1 MKTFLGASCLR
12 VWVIEQGTESCYCKC
27 KYVTHQVH
35 PHCRETH
42 ARSSILA
49 KFSGSTNSQDLKFW
63 MGLRD
68 HPKRMLWRL
77 VRTQILSHLDLPLNA
92 LPALDEEQD
101 TAIENMAA
109 WQAPTPLDA
118 PDPPSYEMPFPDN
131 EDDVA
136 ASTRVSPKSTSS
148 KTNLQRTKT
157 NDSQKLLPA
166 QSLHNATS
174 VPKAET
180 KTSFLTPS
188 VGDAVWGKF
197 HKVRVPA
204 LICFSCLMPL
214 SFLAV

>member
-1 MKTFLGASCLR
+1 MLLIKF
-12 VWVIEQGTESCYCKC
+12 I
-27 KYVTHQVH
+27 
-35 PHCRETH
+35 PHFREPH

-77 VRTQILSHLDLPLNA
+77 VRAQILSHLDLPLNA

-118 PDPPSYEMPFPDN
+118 PDPPSYEMSFPDN

-148 KTNLQRTKT
+148 RTNLKRTKT
-157 NDSQKLLPA
+157 NASCKVLPA
-166 QSLHNATS
+166 QSVHNATS
-174 VPKAET
+174 VPKVES
-180 KTSFLTPS
+180 KTPSLLLSLS

-197 HKVRVPA
+197 HKVRVSA
-204 LICFSCLMPL
+204 LLFFKKALLLFL
-214 SFLAV
+214 S